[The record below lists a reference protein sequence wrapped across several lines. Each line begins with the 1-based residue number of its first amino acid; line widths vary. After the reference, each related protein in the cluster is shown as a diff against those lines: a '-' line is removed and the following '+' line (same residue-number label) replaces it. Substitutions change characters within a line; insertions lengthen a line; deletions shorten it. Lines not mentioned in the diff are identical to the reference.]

1 MENTQPVFF
10 QQFNA
15 WLQKPPVL
23 RVLMHVGFWLFW
35 LFRTFYDI
43 VSLYG
48 WGAGELLFMLV
59 YAATQIPMMYFHLYV
74 LVPQLLNKRR
84 YVMYAVS
91 TVALVFAYSYVN
103 YYLLTLIPES
113 ISSIGLVDYISQ
125 LNSQYDIIEGFFTLV
140 ITYSIKYAGQ
150 VRSTQTRL
158 LQLQRDNLTLELNAL
173 KAQINPHFLFNT
185 LNNIYSLALR
195 KSDKTADMVLRLSD
209 MMRYV
214 LYECNSGAV
223 VLEREIEFVSNY
235 VELERIRHGNHVSIN
250 YSMTGEAGDKRI
262 EPLLLIPI
270 VENSF
275 KHGINAQMENSFVD
289 IRLEVVNGTLTL
301 AVENSVPQKGSMLKE
316 KGGIGLDNVKKRLEL
331 IYPHNHFLQIQSLKD
346 RYKVDLQLNLS

>member
-1 MENTQPVFF
+1 MQPE
-10 QQFNA
+10 
-15 WLQKPPVL
+15 VL

-48 WGAGELLFMLV
+48 WGPGELLFMLV
-59 YAATQIPMMYFHLYV
+59 YAATQIPMMYLHLYF
-74 LVPQLLNKRR
+74 LVPQLLNRKR
-84 YVMYAVS
+84 YLVYAVC

-103 YYLLTLIPES
+103 FNLLRLIPAS
-113 ISSIGLVDYISQ
+113 ISNPGLIDYINQ

-185 LNNIYSLALR
+185 LNNIYSLALQ
-195 KSDKTADMVLRLSD
+195 KSDQTADMVLRLSD

-223 VLEREIEFVSNY
+223 ALEREVEFMSNY
-235 VELERIRHGNHVSIN
+235 VELERIRHGKHVSIN
-250 YSMTGEAGDKRI
+250 FTLSGDTGDKKI
-262 EPLLLIPI
+262 EPLLLIPL

-275 KHGINAQMENSFVD
+275 KHGINAQMENSYVNIQFEVND
-289 IRLEVVNGTLTL
+289 HTVRLSVENSIPANGTL
-301 AVENSVPQKGSMLKE
+301 MKE
-316 KGGIGLDNVKKRLEL
+316 KGGIGLDNVRKRLEL
-331 IYPHNHFLQIQSLKD
+331 IYPGNHRLEISPFKN
-346 RYKVDLQLNLS
+346 RYLVTLQLNLS

>member
-1 MENTQPVFF
+1 MENSASLFLRQYKYH
-10 QQFNA
+10 
-15 WLQKPPVL
+15 LQKPAVL

-43 VSLYG
+43 ISLYG
-48 WGAGELLFMLV
+48 WGPGELLFMLV

-84 YVMYAVS
+84 YVIYAVC

-103 YYLLTLIPES
+103 FQLLTLIPDA
-113 ISSIGLVDYISQ
+113 ISSDGLHDYISQ
-125 LNSQYDIIEGFFTLV
+125 LNSRYDIIEGFFTLV

-185 LNNIYSLALR
+185 LNNIYSLALQR
-195 KSDKTADMVLRLSD
+195 SDKTADMVLRLSD

-214 LYECNSGAV
+214 LYECNTGAV
-223 VLEREIEFVSNY
+223 LLEREIEFVSNY
-235 VELERIRHGNHVSIN
+235 VELERIRHGKHVSVR
-250 YSMTGEAGDKRI
+250 YTQTGDAGEKHI

-275 KHGINAQMENSFVD
+275 KHGINAQMASGFVEID
-289 IRLEVVNGTLTL
+289 LDVQDDGLTL
-301 AVENSVPQKGSMLKE
+301 RVVNSVPRGDSMMRE
-316 KGGIGLDNVKKRLEL
+316 KGGIGLENVRKRLEL
-331 IYPHNHFLQIQSLKD
+331 IYPGKHLMDIQSLTD
-346 RYKVDLQLNLS
+346 SYQVTLQLKFS

>member
-1 MENTQPVFF
+1 METTTQHLLGQWKDKV
-10 QQFNA
+10 QQP
-15 WLQKPPVL
+15 QVS

-48 WGAGELLFMLV
+48 WGPGELLFMLV
-59 YAATQIPMMYFHLYV
+59 YAATQIPMMYFHLYF
-74 LVPQLLNKRR
+74 LVPQLLNKGR
-84 YVMYAVS
+84 YVIYAVC
-91 TVALVFAYSYVN
+91 TIALVFAYSYVN
-103 YYLLTLIPES
+103 YNLLNLIPAS
-113 ISSIGLVDYISQ
+113 ISNAGLIDYISQ

-158 LQLQRDNLTLELNAL
+158 LKLQRDNLTLELNAL

-223 VLEREIEFVSNY
+223 ALEREVEFVSNY

-250 YSMTGEAGDKRI
+250 YALHGDMEDKWI
-262 EPLLLIPI
+262 EPLLLIPV

-275 KHGINAQMENSFVD
+275 KHGINAQMENSYVTIKLD
-289 IRLEVVNGTLTL
+289 VKEDALSLS
-301 AVENSVPQKGSMLKE
+301 VENSIPVNGAMLKE
-316 KGGIGLDNVKKRLEL
+316 KGGIGLENVRKRLEL
-331 IYPHNHFLQIQSLKD
+331 IYPGKHTLEIAPYNDRFL
-346 RYKVDLQLNLS
+346 VTLQLNLL

>member
-1 MENTQPVFF
+1 MQPE
-10 QQFNA
+10 
-15 WLQKPPVL
+15 VL

-48 WGAGELLFMLV
+48 WGPGELLFMMV
-59 YAATQIPMMYFHLYV
+59 YAATQIPMMYLHLYF
-74 LVPQLLNKRR
+74 LVPQLLNRKR
-84 YVMYAVS
+84 YLVYAVC

-103 YYLLTLIPES
+103 FNLLRLIPAS
-113 ISSIGLVDYISQ
+113 ISNPGLIDYINQ

-185 LNNIYSLALR
+185 LNNIYSLALQ
-195 KSDKTADMVLRLSD
+195 KSDQTADMVLRLSD

-223 VLEREIEFVSNY
+223 ALEREVEFMSNY
-235 VELERIRHGNHVSIN
+235 VELERIRHGKHVSIN
-250 YSMTGEAGDKRI
+250 FTLSGDTGDKKI
-262 EPLLLIPI
+262 EPLLLIPL

-275 KHGINAQMENSFVD
+275 KHGINAQMENSYVNIQFEVND
-289 IRLEVVNGTLTL
+289 HTVRLSVENSIPANGTL
-301 AVENSVPQKGSMLKE
+301 MKE
-316 KGGIGLDNVKKRLEL
+316 KGGIGLDNVRKRLEL
-331 IYPHNHFLQIQSLKD
+331 IYPGNHRLEISPFKN
-346 RYKVDLQLNLS
+346 RYLVTLQLNLS

>member
-1 MENTQPVFF
+1 MR
-10 QQFNA
+10 
-15 WLQKPPVL
+15 L
-23 RVLMHVGFWLFW
+23 LMHVGFWIFW

-48 WGAGELLFMLV
+48 WGPGELLFMLV
-59 YAATQIPMMYFHLYV
+59 YTATQVPMMYFHLYFLVPRLLNRKRYVFYAISTIV
-74 LVPQLLNKRR
+74 LVI
-84 YVMYAVS
+84 S
-91 TVALVFAYSYVN
+91 YSYVN
-103 YYLLTLIPES
+103 YSLLTLIPES
-113 ISSIGLVDYISQ
+113 ISSEGLVFYIKS
-125 LNSQYDIIEGFFTLV
+125 LNPRYDIFEGLFTLV

-195 KSDKTADMVLRLSD
+195 KSDKAPDIVLKLSD

-214 LYECNSGAV
+214 LYECNSGPV
-223 VLEREIEFVSNY
+223 PVEKEIQFVSNY
-235 VELERIRHGNHVSIN
+235 IELERIRHGNQASIS
-250 YSMTGEAGDKRI
+250 YSLTGNPEESRI

-270 VENSF
+270 VENCF
-275 KHGINAQMENSFVD
+275 KHGINAQMKNGFVN
-289 IRLEVVNGTLTL
+289 IHLNVLKGMLQLEV
-301 AVENSVPQKGSMLKE
+301 ANSVPINGNSFRE

-331 IYPHNHFLQIQSLKD
+331 IYPDKHKLEITALPHS
-346 RYKVDLQLNLS
+346 YKVDLELNLT